1 MKDQFSFDDTDINLP
16 LQAAWQSVIVRMGS
30 EIHEAT
36 LNRYM
41 KPLEPVSLDGRIVKL
56 AAPGKFMQEWVRERF
71 SGIIQSYMSDELG
84 FSVEL
89 EIIARP
95 RDRKEIDEQRIVPAA
110 SASSLSPVLR
120 FEPNPAFT
128 FGNFIVG
135 DSNRLAYA
143 GSNAVA
149 DEPGG
154 KYNPLFIWGPSGL
167 GKTHLL
173 HAIAARMKAVDPQVN
188 IVFVSAQQ
196 FAEDFIQALQANRV
210 EQFRRQHREV
220 KVWLLDD
227 IQQLAGKD
235 KTQEEIFHTFNFLQ
249 GSGAQIVLTSDRPPK
264 DIYRMDERLRSR
276 LESGLVADV
285 LSPNTE
291 TRCAIILSKAAARG
305 VTLDFEVAMFLAKSV
320 PGNIRILEGAIT
332 KMVAL
337 ASLTNEPID
346 LGFADRVVDQYFQ
359 ADYSKPGFNQI
370 VQLVSDKLNISVDEI
385 KGASRKAPVVHARH
399 ITVYLTRRIT
409 GDSWKHIGSHL
420 GDRDH
425 TSIMHGYQKIDD
437 MMHHDKELLSQVK
450 TLMKHLQA

>member
-1 MKDQFSFDDTDINLP
+1 MKDQFTFEDSEVNLP
-16 LQAAWQSVIVRMGS
+16 LQAAWKSVILRMAA
-30 EIHEAT
+30 EVHEAT

-41 KPLEPVSLDGRIVKL
+41 RPLEPISIEGRLVRL

-71 SGIIQSYMSDELG
+71 SGMIQSYLSDELG

-89 EIIARP
+89 EIVARP
-95 RDRKEIDEQRIVPAA
+95 RDRREIDEDRIVPA
-110 SASSLSPVLR
+110 SSQPAIAPIVR
-120 FEPNPAFT
+120 FEPNPAFV
-128 FGNFIVG
+128 FENFIVG
-135 DSNRLAYA
+135 DSNRLAFA

-149 DEPGG
+149 DEPAG
-154 KYNPLFIWGPSGL
+154 KYNPLFIWGASGL

-173 HAIAARMKAVDPQVN
+173 HAIAAKLKAKDPN
-188 IVFVSAQQ
+188 IHIVFVSAQQ

-220 KVWLLDD
+220 KIWLLDD

-249 GSGAQIVLTSDRPPK
+249 QSGAQIVLTSDRPPK

-291 TRCAIILSKAAARG
+291 TRCAIILSKAKARG
-305 VTLDFEVAMFLAKSV
+305 VNLDFEVAMFLAKSV

-332 KMVAL
+332 KLVAL
-337 ASLTNEPID
+337 SSLTDEVID
-346 LGFADRVVDQYFQ
+346 LTFAEKVVEQYFQ

-370 VQLVSDKLNISVDEI
+370 VQLVSEKLNISVEEI

-450 TLMKHLQA
+450 TLMKQLQA